1 MDMHGQLHDL
11 TVLLP
16 EMNSNV
22 PLGWEAKRVL
32 APAGRLAEKLFC
44 PCPDF
49 PVVHSVTPPVD

>member
-16 EMNSNV
+16 EMNSSV

-32 APAGRLAEKLFC
+32 APAGRLAEKLLC

-49 PVVHSVTPPVD
+49 PVVHSVT